1 MRFLITVNNIVEIDD
16 DTVLEYVQW
25 CKEMEKE
32 YNATEFY
39 NWLGENYYVGD
50 FVVDEDEKVELTT
63 PYLIDEINQTIEDNK

>member
-16 DTVLEYVQW
+16 DTILEYVQW
-25 CKEMEKE
+25 CKEMKKE

-50 FVVDEDEKVELTT
+50 FVVDEDAEVKLTT
-63 PYLIDEINQTIEDNK
+63 SYLIDEINQTIEDNK

>member
-1 MRFLITVNNIVEIDD
+1 MRFLIIVNNIVEIDD

-50 FVVDEDEKVELTT
+50 FIGDEEEEVKLTT
-63 PYLIDEINQTIEDNK
+63 SYLIDEINQTIEDNK

>member
-16 DTVLEYVQW
+16 DTILEYVQW

-50 FVVDEDEKVELTT
+50 FVVDEDAEVKLTT
-63 PYLIDEINQTIEDNK
+63 SYLIDEINQTIEDNK

>member
-16 DTVLEYVQW
+16 DTMLEYVQW
-25 CKEMEKE
+25 CKEMKKE

-39 NWLGENYYVGD
+39 NWLGVNYYVGD

>member
-1 MRFLITVNNIVEIDD
+1 MKFLITVNNIAEIDD
-16 DTVLEYVQW
+16 DTMLEYVQW

-50 FVVDEDEKVELTT
+50 FIVDEDEKVELTT
-63 PYLIDEINQTIEDNK
+63 QYLIDEINQTIEDNK

>member
-1 MRFLITVNNIVEIDD
+1 MRFLITVYNTVEIND
-16 DTVLEYVQW
+16 DTILEYVQW

-50 FVVDEDEKVELTT
+50 FIGDEEEEVKLTT
-63 PYLIDEINQTIEDNK
+63 SYLIDEINQTIEDNK

>member
-50 FVVDEDEKVELTT
+50 FVVDEDEEVKLTT
-63 PYLIDEINQTIEDNK
+63 SYLIDEINQTIEDNK

>member
-1 MRFLITVNNIVEIDD
+1 MRFLITVYNTVEIDN

-25 CKEMEKE
+25 CKEMEKV

-39 NWLGENYYVGD
+39 NWLVEHYYVGD

-63 PYLIDEINQTIEDNK
+63 SYLIDEINQTIEDNK

>member
-1 MRFLITVNNIVEIDD
+1 MRFLIKVYNVAEIDD
-16 DTVLEYVQW
+16 DTILEYVQW

-39 NWLGENYYVGD
+39 NWLVEHYYVGD

-63 PYLIDEINQTIEDNK
+63 SYLIDEINQTIEDNK

>member
-25 CKEMEKE
+25 CKEMKKE

-50 FVVDEDEKVELTT
+50 FIRDEDEKVELTT
-63 PYLIDEINQTIEDNK
+63 SYLIDEINQTIEDNK

>member
-1 MRFLITVNNIVEIDD
+1 MRFLIKVYNTAEIDD

-25 CKEMEKE
+25 CKDMNKE

-39 NWLGENYYVGD
+39 NWLAEHYYVGD

-63 PYLIDEINQTIEDNK
+63 SYLIDEINQTIEDNK